1 MYNIISNYL
10 NKVIQTEYH
19 SRMLT
24 ITDDN
29 LYHEL
34 LVLK

>member
-1 MYNIISNYL
+1 MYNIISNYY
-10 NKVIQTEYH
+10 KVIQTEYH
-19 SRMLT
+19 NRILT
-24 ITDDN
+24 IIDDN

>member
-19 SRMLT
+19 NRMLT
-24 ITDDN
+24 IIDDN